1 MFNDQQICEMTKL
14 LELAQEGNKV
24 KFLNYIEKNWVKL
37 SEKVFVGASSTI
49 IAEYLLALILRTA

>member
-1 MFNDQQICEMTKL
+1 MTKL